1 MMEEANANPLVQP
14 LFDGPLDIIGDVH
27 GEWTA
32 LCHLLER
39 LGYPRE
45 GPHPE
50 GRRLVYVGDLVDRG
64 PNSPAVVEHVI
75 HQVENGWAQCVLGN
89 HELNLIESPSD
100 EPPRHHGN
108 HWFWDER
115 EPIGPGQP
123 FFGSIG
129 ATPKQRERFLAFF
142 RSLPL
147 ALERHDLRVVHAC
160 WDTDSI
166 ESIRTETN
174 ATEMFQRS
182 KKAIWDDAKQ
192 TGLAKRSR
200 LQRQQYQEK
209 LRDAKAEGLPLLHD
223 VADLHTRLQIEN
235 PIKVLSSGL
244 EVALSD
250 PDQPYFIGGKW
261 RMTRRVAWW
270 TNYQDFK
277 PVIFGHYW
285 RKPVETTE
293 TTDHHSLFPHDRIDQ
308 WLGPRSNCYCID
320 LSVGRRFQER
330 AFGRKGALSEGALA
344 AVRIPEWQVV
354 MDDRPTIDLSSP
366 NAQ

>member
-39 LGYPRE
+39 LGYPRD

-160 WDTDSI
+160 WDPDSI

-182 KKAIWDDAKQ
+182 KKGHLGRCQTNRSGKQ
-192 TGLAKRSR
+192 TAFNVSNIKRNF
-200 LQRQQYQEK
+200 
-209 LRDAKAEGLPLLHD
+209 G
-223 VADLHTRLQIEN
+223 TR
-235 PIKVLSSGL
+235 K
-244 EVALSD
+244 
-250 PDQPYFIGGKW
+250 
-261 RMTRRVAWW
+261 
-270 TNYQDFK
+270 
-277 PVIFGHYW
+277 
-285 RKPVETTE
+285 
-293 TTDHHSLFPHDRIDQ
+293 
-308 WLGPRSNCYCID
+308 
-320 LSVGRRFQER
+320 
-330 AFGRKGALSEGALA
+330 RKGFHCSMT
-344 AVRIPEWQVV
+344 WQTYTP
-354 MDDRPTIDLSSP
+354 DCRLKTPSKS
-366 NAQ
+366 